1 VQKSV
6 KASQSAAK
14 ASKLQPQG
22 KHPYMPQPEL
32 QLIYDTAPVGLTF
45 LTPDCRY
52 VQINQRLTEICGIS
66 IADHIGRSV
75 RDVVPQVADQVE
87 QIVEA
92 ISPTGVAIE
101 GVEVHGQRA
110 DKSNIDH
117 VWITNWYP
125 LKDSDGS
132 IIGINV
138 VAEEITERRRAEKA
152 LRELNETLEQRV
164 AAATRERLQIWNVSQ
179 DLLGVADLEGKYL
192 SINPAWSTT
201 LGWSE
206 SDLLGRTSEWL
217 LHPEDLEKTRTE
229 LSHLAAGQ
237 KTSRFETR
245 LRDRDGSYRWIAWKA
260 VPDGGRIY
268 AMGRDITELKDA
280 ENKLRET
287 RRELALVGR
296 RTTVAAM
303 SAAIAHEIKQPLTA
317 IVASAS
323 AGLRWL
329 NRSPP
334 NFDKARD
341 ALNNIAAGGHRASE
355 VLQSV
360 RAMYSPSDVPGTA
373 VDVNELIRDTIALA
387 RGELETARAT
397 VQLELA
403 RELPPIRAHRVQLQQ
418 VILNLLT
425 NAADAMRAVSDRPR
439 VLRVETRPLESGDVQ
454 TTVED
459 SGAGIAPENIAR
471 VFDAFFTTKPN
482 GMGMGLAICRSIV
495 EAHGGKLSVSPGTA
509 HGSVFRITLRSN

>member
-1 VQKSV
+1 
-6 KASQSAAK
+6 
-14 ASKLQPQG
+14 
-22 KHPYMPQPEL
+22 
-32 QLIYDTAPVGLTF
+32 
-45 LTPDCRY
+45 
-52 VQINQRLTEICGIS
+52 
-66 IADHIGRSV
+66 
-75 RDVVPQVADQVE
+75 
-87 QIVEA
+87 
-92 ISPTGVAIE
+92 
-101 GVEVHGQRA
+101 
-110 DKSNIDH
+110 
-117 VWITNWYP
+117 
-125 LKDSDGS
+125 
-132 IIGINV
+132 
-138 VAEEITERRRAEKA
+138 
-152 LRELNETLEQRV
+152 
-164 AAATRERLQIWNVSQ
+164 
-179 DLLGVADLEGKYL
+179 
-192 SINPAWSTT
+192 
-201 LGWSE
+201 
-206 SDLLGRTSEWL
+206 
-217 LHPEDLEKTRTE
+217 
-229 LSHLAAGQ
+229 
-237 KTSRFETR
+237 
-245 LRDRDGSYRWIAWKA
+245 
-260 VPDGGRIY
+260 
-268 AMGRDITELKDA
+268 MGRDITELKDA

-360 RAMYSPSDVPGTA
+360 RAMYSPSDVSGIA
-373 VDVNELIRDTIALA
+373 VDINELIRDTIALA
-387 RGELETARAT
+387 RGELETARTT

-425 NAADAMRAVSDRPR
+425 NAADAMRAVGDRPR
-439 VLRVETRPLESGDVQ
+439 VLQVETRPLESGDVQ

-495 EAHGGKLSVSPGTA
+495 EAHGGKLSVSPGRP
-509 HGSVFRITLRSN
+509 HGSVFRITLPSNR